1 MIKQTCLKQRDKPPP
16 KLYLVLTALPMV
28 IYFFLVLLLEA
39 MVMLATDRE
48 VCSLEINK

>member
-1 MIKQTCLKQRDKPPP
+1 MDNVLSLMVP
-16 KLYLVLTALPMV
+16 VLTALPMV

-39 MVMLATDRE
+39 MVALATDRE